1 MDLWLAL
8 LMVFGILF
16 ILLAAGS
23 EIGIA
28 LGAVSLIALYFVIDH
43 PLYEAAVF
51 SWDMSNSFTLTAL
64 PLFIFLGHV
73 FLYSGVTK
81 DLFSGVMKWMSWLP
95 AGLACSVVG
104 ACAVFAAI
112 SGSSPA
118 TAATMGTIALPQME
132 KEGYNEKLACG
143 VLAAGGTLGILIP
156 PSITMI
162 IYGAWMGLSVVE
174 LFAGGIIPGIIL
186 ATLFV
191 IGIVGVVKVR
201 PKLAP
206 GMLSFSWKE
215 RLIALGQIAP
225 WVLLIL
231 LVLGGIFSG
240 IMTPTEAAGVGAL
253 LSLIFAA
260 AYRKLSFNVVK
271 QAALSTLK
279 LTSMILFII
288 CMARILAFFA
298 HYMGFGKVIAAY
310 LMDLDLSK
318 YYIIAAIF
326 FLYLI
331 LGCFFETASM
341 IVLTMPFVTPIL
353 IGLSF
358 DLIWFGVALVIM
370 MEAGMITPPVGLN
383 LYVIQG
389 IAKRDM
395 LVVVQGA
402 APFLIPMLITVAII
416 TAFPQL
422 VLWLPSII
430 VG

>member
-1 MDLWLAL
+1 MDLWIAILIT
-8 LMVFGILF
+8 FGLLF

-23 EIGIA
+23 EISIA

-43 PLYEAAVF
+43 SMYEAAVF
-51 SWDMSNSFTLTAL
+51 SWDISNSFTLTAL

-81 DLFSGVMKWMSWLP
+81 DLFSGVVKWMSWLP
-95 AGLACSVVG
+95 GGLACSVVG

-132 KEGYNEKLACG
+132 GEGYNKKLAVG
-143 VLAAGGTLGILIP
+143 VVAAGGTLGILIP

-162 IYGAWMGLSVVE
+162 IYGSWQGLSVLE

-186 ATLFV
+186 ATLFI
-191 IGIVGVVKVR
+191 IGIVITIKVR
-201 PKLAP
+201 PRLAP
-206 GMLSFSWKE
+206 GRISFSWKE
-215 RLIALGQIAP
+215 KLIALGKIAP
-225 WVLLIL
+225 WALLIIL
-231 LVLGGIFSG
+231 ILGGIFSG
-240 IMTPTEAAGVGAL
+240 IMTPTEAAGIGAL

-260 AYRKLSFNVVK
+260 AYRKLNFNVVK
-271 QAALSTLK
+271 QSALATLK
-279 LTSMILFII
+279 LTSMIIFII
-288 CMARILAFFA
+288 AMARVLAFFI
-298 HYMGFGKVIAAY
+298 HYMGFGKILATY

-318 YYIIAAIF
+318 YAVISVIF
-326 FLYLI
+326 VIYLI

-341 IVLTMPFVTPIL
+341 IVLTMPFVSPIL
-353 IGLSF
+353 VGFGF

-383 LYVIQG
+383 LYIIQG
-389 IAKRDM
+389 ISKEDM

-422 VLWLPSII
+422 VLWLPSIL